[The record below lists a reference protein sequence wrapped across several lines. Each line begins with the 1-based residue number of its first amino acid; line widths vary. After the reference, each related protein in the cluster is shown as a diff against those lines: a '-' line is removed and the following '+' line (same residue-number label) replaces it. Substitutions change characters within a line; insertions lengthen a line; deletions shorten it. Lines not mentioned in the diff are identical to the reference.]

1 MDILRLPVIGA
12 MLRWRHFR
20 KAVQAVLLA
29 VAVAVVWHGLFGPQ
43 IAPRNLATVLTSI
56 HWRGLLVIV
65 VLVAGNLFCTACPM
79 ILVRDAGRHLI
90 SPRFKWP
97 RALRRKWLGLALLLL
112 ILYSYELFDVWDRPA
127 ATAGIVL
134 GYFALALV
142 IDLLFKGA
150 SFCKHVCPI
159 GQFNF
164 ISSTVAPTEI
174 AARDMQTCQQC
185 RTYDCIKGQR
195 SRTEPVRVVRRGC
208 ELGLFVPAKG
218 GNLDCTLCLDCVQA
232 CPHDNVALVMR
243 VPGAELLETR
253 RRSSIGRL
261 TERLDL
267 AALAVAF
274 TFAALIN
281 AFAMT
286 RPAFALEQRLAS
298 TLHLTSEAAVLALVF
313 ACAVVV
319 LPAMLLGSAA
329 AATRRLTDS
338 DRAGSRATAARFAFA
353 LVPFGLGVWLAHYGF
368 HLLTGLLTIVPVAQS
383 AVIDLIGWPA
393 WGEPAWTWMGMPPGS
408 VYPIQLGFT
417 VLGACGSAALAYAIS
432 VRDYPRRPA
441 VASIPWLI
449 VVALLAAAALWI
461 LGQPMEM
468 RGLGGI
474 A

>member
-1 MDILRLPVIGA
+1 MDILRLPIAGA
-12 MLRWRHFR
+12 ILRWRHLR
-20 KAVQAVLLA
+20 STLQAVLLA
-29 VAVAVVWHGLFGPQ
+29 VAVAVVCHGLFAPQ
-43 IAPRNLATVLTSI
+43 IAPRNLSTVLTSI
-56 HWRGLLVIV
+56 HWRGLLVIA
-65 VLVAGNLFCTACPM
+65 VLVAGNVFCTACPM
-79 ILVRDAGRHLI
+79 MLVRDAGRRLMP
-90 SPRFKWP
+90 PRFTWP
-97 RALRRKWLGLALLLL
+97 RALRSKWLGLTLLVL

-134 GYFALALV
+134 GYFALALL

-164 ISSTVAPTEI
+164 MSSTIAPTEI
-174 AARDMQTCQQC
+174 VARDLQTCQQC

-195 SRTEPVRVVRRGC
+195 SRTEPLRVIRRGC
-208 ELGLFVPAKG
+208 ELGLFLPSKT

-232 CPHDNVALVMR
+232 CPHDNVALVTR
-243 VPGAELLETR
+243 VPGAELLELR
-253 RRSSIGRL
+253 RRSGIGRL
-261 TERLDL
+261 AERPDI
-267 AALAVAF
+267 AALAVVF

-298 TLHLTSEAAVLALVF
+298 TFHLTSEAAVLALVF
-313 ACAVVV
+313 ACALVVV
-319 LPAMLLGSAA
+319 PAILLGSAA
-329 AATRRLTDS
+329 AITRLLTDG
-338 DRAGSRATAARFAFA
+338 DRLGSSATAARFALA

-383 AVIDLIGWPA
+383 AVIDLVGWAA
-393 WGEPAWTWMGMPPGS
+393 WGEPAWTWVGVPPGS
-408 VYPIQLGFT
+408 VYPIQLGVT
-417 VLGACGSAALAYAIS
+417 LLGACGSAALAYAIS
-432 VRDYPRRPA
+432 VRDYPRRA
-441 VASIPWLI
+441 TVASIPWLI
-449 VVALLAAAALWI
+449 VVALLAAAAVWI